1 MLPRDISKIRINSI
15 CPLCKN
21 PMSLKFDD
29 INSENELICPKCGVK
44 ISIKHGAS
52 DKAIEMID
60 KLKNQ

>member
-1 MLPRDISKIRINSI
+1 M
-15 CPLCKN
+15 CKN

-29 INSENELICPKCGVK
+29 ISSENELICPKCGVK

-52 DKAIEMID
+52 DKAIEIID